1 MPGLSLDAQIDRGIG
16 SKTDPKPG
24 AGLAPVCGRAIAQ
37 APGSANTRTE
47 PDQAAFCQA
56 IARHAVRSLYAEL
69 TLYPKPGLVSLVDNG
84 SHDDMTA
91 ATFMRSLFA
100 LRHYFARITRAGMAD
115 APFATLKR
123 LGIDAE
129 TRMLLAT
136 GGINTHRGAVFC
148 LGLLCAAIGNCRARG
163 IVLTPGTIRAT
174 LLMRWASALAAHL
187 DPGALDSHG
196 VQARRRHGVGG
207 ARQEAALGLPSV
219 FELGL
224 PVLRNTLAAGRGMRR
239 ARVDALFA
247 LMAHISDTNLYH
259 RGGKEG
265 ALTVRRHA
273 QAFVARGGT
282 ANDDWEVQALA
293 CHHAFVAAR
302 LSPGGAADLLAAA
315 CLLHAVCPAQDAGL
329 MHEPGSLRE
338 VRVMQETLPVGRACL
353 EQEAVPMRDVCL
365 MQDAAPMR
373 NACLAHETAGKGV

>member
-1 MPGLSLDAQIDRGIG
+1 MLELSPDAQIDRSIG
-16 SKTDPKPG
+16 PRIDPEPGAKTDP
-24 AGLAPVCGRAIAQ
+24 ARSRASAHASGHAAVRATSGQ
-37 APGSANTRTE
+37 AS
-47 PDQAAFCQA
+47 FCQA

-91 ATFMRSLFA
+91 ATFMRSLFT
-100 LRHYFARITRAGMAD
+100 LRHYFARITRAGMED
-115 APFATLKR
+115 APFATLKH

-129 TRMLLAT
+129 ARMLRAT

-163 IVLTPGTIRAT
+163 IALTPNAIRAT
-174 LLMRWASALAAHL
+174 LLMRWAGALSAHL
-187 DPGALDSHG
+187 DPGASDSHG
-196 VQARRRHGVGG
+196 AQAARCHGVGG

-219 FELGL
+219 FELAL
-224 PVLRNTLAAGRGMRR
+224 PALRTTLAAGRGMRR

-282 ANDDWEVQALA
+282 ANDDWEAQALA

-315 CLLHAVCPAQDAGL
+315 CLLHAVCPSQDPGVASEAGTVRQADRQ
-329 MHEPGSLRE
+329 HGASL
-338 VRVMQETLPVGRACL
+338 VH
-353 EQEAVPMRDVCL
+353 
-365 MQDAAPMR
+365 AAA
-373 NACLAHETAGKGV
+373 NEGA

>member
-24 AGLAPVCGRAIAQ
+24 AGLAPACGQAIAR
-37 APGSANTRTE
+37 APGIATARTE
-47 PDQAAFCQA
+47 PDHAAFCQA
-56 IARHAVRSLYAEL
+56 IARHAMRSLYAEL

-100 LRHYFARITRAGMAD
+100 LRHYFVHITRAGMED
-115 APFATLKR
+115 APFATLQR

-129 TRMLLAT
+129 NRMLRAT

-163 IVLTPGTIRAT
+163 VALRPGAIRAT
-174 LLMRWASALAAHL
+174 LLMRWAGALAAHL
-187 DPGALDSHG
+187 DPGASDSHG
-196 VQARRRHGVGG
+196 AQAGRRHGVGG

-219 FELGL
+219 FELAL

-282 ANDDWEVQALA
+282 ANDDWEAQALA

-315 CLLHAVCPAQDAGL
+315 CLLYAVCAAQAPGMASEAGTVRQADRK
-329 MHEPGSLRE
+329 HGASL
-338 VRVMQETLPVGRACL
+338 VH
-353 EQEAVPMRDVCL
+353 
-365 MQDAAPMR
+365 AAGGEG
-373 NACLAHETAGKGV
+373 A